1 MLVIL
6 LSLNTLP
13 PTSIQEFSIIGG
25 PLTGFISPHQWGDLE
40 SEMKSGVSGI
50 NSAPA
55 CPAWYIPGLD
65 MPDGEP
71 STTEMCL
78 CPANLLP
85 LLGLP

>member
-1 MLVIL
+1 
-6 LSLNTLP
+6 
-13 PTSIQEFSIIGG
+13 
-25 PLTGFISPHQWGDLE
+25 
-40 SEMKSGVSGI
+40 MKSGVSGI